1 MAWWLNQSIPPR
13 SETVRIAQPYLTCS
27 VAGHGRESVAD
38 TIRFYEEGYDGVLHL
53 LPMGCMPEVTV
64 RPILRRISED
74 YNFPVLS
81 LSFDEVISEG
91 AIRTRIETFV
101 DVIRLRKERGEAR
114 HALPRS

>member
-1 MAWWLNQSIPPR
+1 MAWWLNMSIPPR
-13 SETVRIAQPYLTCS
+13 SETAQIAKPYLSCS

-38 TIRFYEEGYDGVLHL
+38 TIRFCREGYDGVLHL

-64 RPILRRISED
+64 RPILRKISED
-74 YNFPVLS
+74 YNFPVLT

-101 DVIRLRKERGEAR
+101 DVIRLRKERGYGR
-114 HALPRS
+114 DALPRR

>member
-1 MAWWLNQSIPPR
+1 
-13 SETVRIAQPYLTCS
+13 
-27 VAGHGRESVAD
+27 
-38 TIRFYEEGYDGVLHL
+38 
-53 LPMGCMPEVTV
+53 MPEVTV

-101 DVIRLRKERGEAR
+101 DVIRLRKERGEAG